1 MKDNT
6 YNFRKR
12 AKLYLCCSRDD
23 LRPDMN
29 NIYFDEGHAIATNG
43 HIMICAD
50 LHDISNL
57 NDEDIE
63 KLNGKLL
70 NSASYKELLK
80 YPNICVTDNAI
91 EAEKPIGIYGTMKAS
106 FEFTKDTTYPN
117 YKSVLY
123 DISVPED
130 EDKRVPNIFSVG
142 FNTDSLKKIADSV
155 GVKLLYLKFFSKSGA
170 VEVFF
175 EDSDITDT
183 RGLVM
188 PLIP

>member
-1 MKDNT
+1 MNDNT
-6 YNFRKR
+6 YNFSKR

-23 LRPDMN
+23 LRPAMN
-29 NIYFDEGHAIATNG
+29 NIYFDDGHAIATNG

-70 NSASYKELLK
+70 NGASYKELLK
-80 YPNICVTDNAI
+80 YPRICITDNAV

-117 YKSVLY
+117 YRSVLD
-123 DISVPED
+123 DIWVLILSA
-130 EDKRVPNIFSVG
+130 S
-142 FNTDSLKKIADSV
+142 KKIADSV
-155 GVKLLYLKFFSKSGA
+155 GVDLVYLKFFSKSGA

>member
-1 MKDNT
+1 MNDNT
-6 YNFRKR
+6 YNFSKR

-23 LRPDMN
+23 LRPAMN
-29 NIYFDEGHAIATNG
+29 NIYFDDGHAIATNG

-70 NSASYKELLK
+70 NGASYKELLK
-80 YPNICVTDNAI
+80 YPMICVTDNAI

-117 YKSVLY
+117 YKSVLD

-155 GVKLLYLKFFSKSGA
+155 GVELVYLKFFSKSGA

>member
-6 YNFRKR
+6 YNFSKR

-23 LRPDMN
+23 LRPAMN

-57 NDEDIE
+57 SDVDIE

-70 NSASYKELLK
+70 NGASYKELLK

-106 FEFTKDTTYPN
+106 FGFTKDTTYPN

-155 GVKLLYLKFFSKSGA
+155 GVKLLHLKFFSKSGA